1 MIIEYIE
8 NENDVINRIGNE
20 SGYRFAAKGDIT
32 EQKVRDWATVV
43 SERLRIENV
52 IESISDIKSII
63 VIQNSKRV
71 AKDSRP
77 KADMKIIS
85 LFDYYE
91 EINTTIIYLI
101 IYSDKIVDRFS
112 MENVIPLVLD
122 CETIG
127 SLFDKNKNYIGSK
140 RNIEDYV
147 NVWGQE

>member
-8 NENDVINRIGNE
+8 NENDVINRIWNE

-43 SERLRIENV
+43 SERLRLENV

-71 AKDSRP
+71 AKDNKPTS
-77 KADMKIIS
+77 DMKIIS

-91 EINTTIIYLI
+91 EVNTTIIYLI
-101 IYSDKIVDRFS
+101 IYNDKIVDRFS
-112 MENVIPLVLD
+112 MENVIPLILD
-122 CETIG
+122 CETID
-127 SLFDKNKNYIGSK
+127 SLFDTNKNYIGSK
-140 RNIEDYV
+140 RNIGDYM